1 MLIATIYVK
10 KTTRITKRN
19 QHKPLRTSTT
29 PSLEGFKANSP
40 VTVST
45 HSDSIV
51 TILPFADIPFLVYM
65 P

>member
-1 MLIATIYVK
+1 MLIVVEV
-10 KTTRITKRN
+10 N
-19 QHKPLRTSTT
+19 
-29 PSLEGFKANSP
+29 EV